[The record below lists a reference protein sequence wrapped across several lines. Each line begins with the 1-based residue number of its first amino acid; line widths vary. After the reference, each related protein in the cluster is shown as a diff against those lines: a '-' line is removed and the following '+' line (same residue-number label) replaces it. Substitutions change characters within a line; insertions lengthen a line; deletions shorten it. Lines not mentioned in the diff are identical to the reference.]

1 MASITKSQ
9 ALAKL
14 NFYLD
19 AEEKILSGQSVS
31 EGDVSLTRANLAEVR
46 AGRREWQ
53 KIYDGIVAAE
63 NRQNTRS
70 RYGIWY
76 ND

>member
-1 MASITKSQ
+1 MASITKAE
-9 ALAKL
+9 ALATL

-19 AEEKILSGQSVS
+19 AEKKILSGQSVS
-31 EGDVSLTRANLAEVR
+31 EGDVTLTRADLADVR

-70 RYGIWY
+70 RFGIWY